1 MLVRDM
7 TISMGEQVH
16 MCKANVHDNG
26 RGVEFHLS
34 DSQQVL
40 VHPLWLRERSLNAEL
55 VHPGSGQRLFDA
67 ASFASTNG
75 AMIVTLNLID
85 DDKTLEVT
93 YSDGQVCHVAMAQLC
108 NEISDRF
115 SPRTKERLLDQT
127 STFFSLQ
134 LVAPSGVQLLR
145 HHATAED

>member
-40 VHPLWLRERSLNAEL
+40 VHPGGLGVELRSGTGGEWLCAFQQKSSGGEYAVFVSRSTDGLHLLIYGFRLSDL
-55 VHPGSGQRLFDA
+55 V
-67 ASFASTNG
+67 SF
-75 AMIVTLNLID
+75 VD
-85 DDKTLEVT
+85 R
-93 YSDGQVCHVAMAQLC
+93 SDLGCSFVPLAGWIA
-108 NEISDRF
+108 
-115 SPRTKERLLDQT
+115 
-127 STFFSLQ
+127 
-134 LVAPSGVQLLR
+134 
-145 HHATAED
+145 